1 MNRLSSPPLRH
12 DRRGVGA
19 ALAAAVVVLLALCQS
34 IVTASP
40 AAAAVIDTG
49 ASYVLVNRHSG
60 KAIDVLDRATGDGAP
75 IVQWSRNDGAWQQ
88 WQFVDSGGGYY
99 RLRSRHSGKVLDIS
113 SRSTA
118 DGANVVQWADNNGT
132 NQQFRV
138 LDSDA
143 GHIRLINRNSGKAL
157 ETWEWSTA
165 DGARLSQYTD
175 AGGANQQWQLVK
187 LGGSGDPTTPPS
199 AYPPPGPVAGDVG
212 VHDPEVTKTPGG
224 TYLLAHTGDNISLKT
239 STDRTTWRNAGSA
252 FPGGVSWAH
261 PYTGG
266 GNHVWAPDITY
277 VNGRYH
283 MYYSASSFGSN
294 RSAIFLATS
303 TTGASGSWTHQG
315 LVIESRTSD
324 NFNAIDPSMTIDA
337 QGRWW
342 LTFGSFWSGIKQIQ
356 LDPATGRR
364 TGTTLTSVAGRGG
377 GAIEAPTLVRRGD
390 HYYLFVSFDRCCQ
403 GASSTYRIMV
413 GRSTSVN
420 GPFTDRNGV
429 AMNSG
434 GGTEIL
440 AGRGSV
446 HGPGHQTYLDDTDG
460 SILFYHYYA
469 DNGASLL
476 GINKLGWDAAGWP
489 FAY

>member
-1 MNRLSSPPLRH
+1 MNALASPPRPRRVLR
-12 DRRGVGA
+12 GAAA
-19 ALAAAVVVLLALCQS
+19 ALASSVVVLLAVCQS
-34 IVTASP
+34 IVAAPP
-40 AAAAVIDTG
+40 AAAADIDTG
-49 ASYVLVNRHSG
+49 ASYILVNRHSG
-60 KAIDVLDRATGDGAP
+60 KALDVYNRATTDGAA

-113 SRSTA
+113 GGSTA
-118 DGANVVQWADNNGT
+118 DGANVVQWSDTNAG

-138 LDSDA
+138 VDSDSE
-143 GHIRLINRNSGKAL
+143 HIRLINRNSGKTL

-165 DGARLSQYTD
+165 DGGRISQYTD
-175 AGGANQQWQLVK
+175 LGGANQQWRLVK
-187 LGGSGDPTTPPS
+187 TTGGPPPT
-199 AYPPPGPVAGDVG
+199 YPPPGPVAGDTG
-212 VHDPEVTKTPGG
+212 VHDPEVAKRPDG
-224 TYLLAHTGDNISLKT
+224 TYLLAHTGNNISLKT

-252 FPGGVSWAH
+252 FPGGVPWAH
-261 PYTGG
+261 AYT
-266 GNHVWAPDITY
+266 NNSNNMWAPDITH
-277 VNGRYH
+277 VNGRYYL
-283 MYYSASSFGSN
+283 YYSASTFGSN

-303 TTGASGSWTHQG
+303 TTGASGSWTNQG
-315 LVIESRTSD
+315 LVIESRTGD
-324 NFNAIDPSMTIDA
+324 NFNAIDPSMTIDV

-364 TGTTLTSVAGRGG
+364 TGSTLTGVAGRGG
-377 GAIEAPTLVRRGD
+377 GAIEAPTLVRHGAY
-390 HYYLFVSFDRCCQ
+390 YYLFVSFDHCCQ
-403 GASSTYRIMV
+403 GAASTYRIMV

-440 AGRGSV
+440 AGRGGI
-446 HGPGHQTYLDDTDG
+446 HGPGHQTYLDDSDG

-476 GINKLGWDAAGWP
+476 GINKLGWDSTGWP
-489 FAY
+489 FVH